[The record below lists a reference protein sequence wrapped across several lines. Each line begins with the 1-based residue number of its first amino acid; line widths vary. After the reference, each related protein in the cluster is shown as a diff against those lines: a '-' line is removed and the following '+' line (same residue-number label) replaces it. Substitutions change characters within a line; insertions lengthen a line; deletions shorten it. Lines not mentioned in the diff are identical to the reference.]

1 VLDPLNAELNPIC
14 HLLALLGAHP
24 TLHVSRLRVK
34 APSWLKIK
42 LHHFVFH
49 AMGGEWS
56 ALDGKLADLG
66 SFQMLGGDIPNTCA
80 WN

>member
-1 VLDPLNAELNPIC
+1 VL
-14 HLLALLGAHP
+14 
-24 TLHVSRLRVK
+24 K

-42 LHHFVFH
+42 LHHFIFH